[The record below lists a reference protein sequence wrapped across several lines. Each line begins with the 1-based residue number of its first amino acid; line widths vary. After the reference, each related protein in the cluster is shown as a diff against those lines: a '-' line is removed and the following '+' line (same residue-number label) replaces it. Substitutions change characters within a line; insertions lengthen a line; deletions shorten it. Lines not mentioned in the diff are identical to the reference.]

1 MRVTVDTNI
10 VVFAFL
16 WGGDPRRVID
26 SAVSRSIVIYT
37 SEALIAELFDVL
49 SRKQFVKQ
57 LTAIGSSVGKIVD
70 EYTALSKTIDASP
83 SSLLRARP
91 WYAISSISKL
101 TATGIT
107 VFDSDRVLSRSAS
120 QNRER

>member
-70 EYTALSKTIDASP
+70 EYTALSKTIDAP
-83 SSLLRARP
+83 DIEPVVIRDP
-91 WYAISSISKL
+91 DDD
-101 TATGIT
+101 ATGPT
-107 VFDSDRVLSRSAS
+107 VVGNLVQIKRNGHG